1 MAKKKK
7 TGKDAKPELAIGGQ
21 AVIEGVLMRT
31 NEKYAIAVRQPNGRI
46 IVKKEK
52 YVSRTKKNKF
62 LGLPLIRGVIM
73 LWETL
78 TLGYKAL
85 TFSANQSLADD
96 SQDKKQEKKTA
107 SAKLADSENSCFLK
121 TKDKAKG
128 KDKKQ
133 ELGTPEL
140 VITLIISILFALAL
154 FKFLPL
160 LIATFFK
167 NKVGGS
173 NLLFNIIDGAAKFTI
188 LILYLAAIS
197 MMKDVKRLFQYHGAE
212 HKSVHCYEENKKLTV
227 ENVKKDSKAHARCGT
242 TFMLVVL
249 FLSIIFYLFIPFNT
263 NFWLKLLI
271 RILFL
276 PIIAGISYE
285 WIKFSGKHTDNFFAK
300 ILIGPGLLVQNLTT
314 REPDDKQ
321 IEVAIKALKAVV
333 D

>member
-1 MAKKKK
+1 
-7 TGKDAKPELAIGGQ
+7 
-21 AVIEGVLMRT
+21 
-31 NEKYAIAVRQPNGRI
+31 
-46 IVKKEK
+46 
-52 YVSRTKKNKF
+52 
-62 LGLPLIRGVIM
+62 
-73 LWETL
+73 
-78 TLGYKAL
+78 
-85 TFSANQSLADD
+85 
-96 SQDKKQEKKTA
+96 
-107 SAKLADSENSCFLK
+107 
-121 TKDKAKG
+121 
-128 KDKKQ
+128 
-133 ELGTPEL
+133 
-140 VITLIISILFALAL
+140 
-154 FKFLPL
+154 
-160 LIATFFK
+160 
-167 NKVGGS
+167 
-173 NLLFNIIDGAAKFTI
+173 
-188 LILYLAAIS
+188 

-212 HKSVHCYEENKKLTV
+212 HKVVHCYEENKKLTV

>member
-1 MAKKKK
+1 MVKKKSQK
-7 TGKDAKPELAIGGQ
+7 NEHKPELAIGGQ

-78 TLGYKAL
+78 ILGYKAL
-85 TFSANQSLADD
+85 TFSANQALVDEE
-96 SQDKKQEKKTA
+96 QGKKNK
-107 SAKLADSENSCFLK
+107 S
-121 TKDKAKG
+121 KAK
-128 KDKKQ
+128 KEKEKQ

-188 LILYLAAIS
+188 LILYLVAIS

-212 HKSVHCYEENKKLTV
+212 HKTVHCYEENKKLTV